1 MKFGN
6 SVASLGVFGLLVVFS
21 LSKVNGFTLDLINSI
36 AHYSE
41 LLSDPHLQ
49 YEAFEKS
56 VRNEKSSYQRLLNA
70 QFLTQVGL
78 TYDSIKNIV
87 DSTNVEGLNS
97 ECGELRQQQI
107 DATVDNIQTIVKDV
121 INDFNNYQE
130 DIVHLLLDKASEYV
144 SSNAYAPME
153 LLGRFNNVRQIR
165 IIERW
170 IREDV
175 HNLYLELFEITV
187 EEIIIEL
194 KDFDN
199 LVNTTKARAFR
210 SLQDA
215 VDLLKLNLNQQL
227 VSC

>member
-1 MKFGN
+1 MKFEKLI
-6 SVASLGVFGLLVVFS
+6 ASLVLGLILVIPV
-21 LSKVNGFTLDLINSI
+21 SKVDGFTLELINSI

-41 LLSDPHLQ
+41 ALRDPHLQ
-49 YEAFEKS
+49 YEAFEES
-56 VRNEKSSYQRLLNA
+56 ARNEKFSYQRVITA

-78 TYDSIKNIV
+78 TYDSIRNLVEDTK
-87 DSTNVEGLNS
+87 VEGLNS
-97 ECGELRQQQI
+97 ECAKLRQQQI
-107 DATVDNIQTIVKDV
+107 DATVDSIQKIVKDT
-121 INDFNNYQE
+121 IKDFNNYQQ
-130 DIVHLLLDKASEYV
+130 DVVLLLLDKTSEYV

-199 LVNTTKARAFR
+199 LVNTTKARTFR
-210 SLQDA
+210 ALQDA
-215 VDLLKLNLNQQL
+215 VDLLKLYLNQQL